1 MKRLFKILFE
11 LFDPKE
17 LRQTLVLVF
26 LMFIGVF
33 LEVLS
38 IGMFFPILTFMM
50 QDNYAAYLTEISIFK
65 NYLNDLDQKQIG
77 FLLLI
82 ILFFIFLIKNL
93 YLAYLSNYQMK
104 YIFGIQQNLSSKIF
118 SKYVYNEYSF
128 FVSSNS
134 YQLIQNIIGEI
145 NVFTQSF
152 LMPFLTL
159 ILELLVIF
167 FLFIT
172 IILVQPLS
180 AIIIITIFVSFSL
193 FIYFILKAKL
203 FTLGKIRQENEYLV
217 IKTLQ
222 NSFLGIKD
230 IKIFGAEKKF
240 INNYNIYNTK
250 ASNAVRDQ
258 LTIQS
263 FPRLALE
270 FLTVTSFIIVTFF
283 LLYKTASFK
292 LLLSTIG
299 FFAAAAF
306 RIMPSINRINIAI
319 QSIKYS
325 KSAIRMLS
333 EEIDNINSQHFLKK
347 ETIEN
352 FNNVIEINNIS
363 VQYLNPKKTILDD
376 VSLRISKGM
385 KIGIMGE
392 SGSGKTTFLDSILGL
407 IKFNSGSIKIDNLE
421 FKNNNFSL
429 KNIVG
434 YIPQDVFLLNS
445 TLEENIIF
453 GSSKKE
459 IDYVNLKKSIEV
471 SQLLNFIN
479 DLPDGLKTRIGD
491 RGINISGGQRQRL
504 GIARAIY
511 KNPAILVLD
520 EATSA
525 LDLDTETR
533 IMELIYNLDKNITII
548 IVTHRPS
555 TVSKCDEVYI
565 IKNKKLKLQ

>member
-1 MKRLFKILFE
+1 
-11 LFDPKE
+11 
-17 LRQTLVLVF
+17 
-26 LMFIGVF
+26 
-33 LEVLS
+33 
-38 IGMFFPILTFMM
+38 
-50 QDNYAAYLTEISIFK
+50 
-65 NYLNDLDQKQIG
+65 
-77 FLLLI
+77 
-82 ILFFIFLIKNL
+82 
-93 YLAYLSNYQMK
+93 
-104 YIFGIQQNLSSKIF
+104 
-118 SKYVYNEYSF
+118 
-128 FVSSNS
+128 
-134 YQLIQNIIGEI
+134 
-145 NVFTQSF
+145 
-152 LMPFLTL
+152 MPFLTL
-159 ILELLVIF
+159 ILELLVLS
-167 FLFIT
+167 FLFVT
-172 IILVQPLS
+172 IIVVHLYI
-180 AIIIITIFVSFSL
+180 AIIIITIFVSFSS
-193 FIYFILKAKL
+193 FIYFISKAKL
-203 FTLGKIRQENEYLV
+203 FRLGKIRQDNEYLI

-230 IKIFGAEKKF
+230 IKIFGTEKKF
-240 INNYNIYNTK
+240 INDYNIYNSK
-250 ASNAVRDQ
+250 AINAVRDQ

-270 FLTVTSFIIVTFF
+270 FLTVTSFVIATFF
-283 LLYKTASFK
+283 LFYKTTSFK
-292 LLLSTIG
+292 LILPTLG
-299 FFAAAAF
+299 FFAAVAF

-319 QSIKYS
+319 QNIKYS
-325 KSAIRMLS
+325 KSTIGILS
-333 EEIDNINSQHFLKK
+333 EEIDNINSQHFFKK
-347 ETIEN
+347 ENIKN

-363 VQYLNPKKTILDD
+363 VKYSNPSKIILEDL
-376 VSLRISKGM
+376 SLRISKGM

-429 KNIVG
+429 KDIVG

-511 KNPAILVLD
+511 KNPSILVLD
-520 EATSA
+520 EATSS

-565 IKNKKLKLQ
+565 IKNKRLKLQ